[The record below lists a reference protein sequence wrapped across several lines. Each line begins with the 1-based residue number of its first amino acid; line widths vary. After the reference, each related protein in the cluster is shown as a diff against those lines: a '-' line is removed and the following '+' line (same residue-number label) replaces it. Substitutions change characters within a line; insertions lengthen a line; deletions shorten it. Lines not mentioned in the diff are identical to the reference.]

1 MKETLPE
8 LLFAQLKKYLL
19 TNLGL
24 DFSDKHEK
32 ELVRKISLAA
42 KEFNFTNTTTF
53 VLWLLENNLS
63 NEQIEVL
70 ASHITV
76 GETYFLREKKGFDF
90 LEHKYLPELIHKRR
104 GKDQR
109 LRIWSAGCASGEEP
123 YSIAITLLRAIPD
136 IKNWDITILATDI
149 NSAFLKKAKKGIY
162 TKWSFRNTPKWFI
175 DNYFKKTGDDKF
187 QILPQIKKMVTFSYQ
202 NLAKDTYPSL
212 TNNTNAMDIIFCRN
226 VLIYFSHEGIKAVT
240 NHLYN
245 SLVRGGILI
254 VSPVE
259 MSNLISSKFGKIL
272 YYRFT
277 IYKKDSGKVKQKEI
291 TEWKIPETI
300 KIPKAFQQVPRVE
313 IVKPLIKH
321 EYPIPEKK
329 VQRNKI
335 HKKQLKE
342 KVSEYEQAV
351 VLFEQGKF
359 EEAENLLTNI
369 LTKDAINSKSTIS
382 LLAKTKANLGKLD
395 EASALCIKALETD
408 KLNTGIYYLMATI
421 LLEQGNDK
429 EAMSSLNRAIYLDPD
444 FVLAY
449 FSLGNL
455 CSKSEKNTSGLK
467 HYKNALNILAKL
479 NPEELLPESDG
490 LTAGRLTEI
499 INSMKG

>member
-1 MKETLPE
+1 MLPE
-8 LLFAQLKKYLL
+8 PLFAELRKYLL

-24 DFSDKHEK
+24 DFSDKREE
-32 ELVRKISLAA
+32 ELVLKISLAA
-42 KEFNFTNTTTF
+42 KEFNFIDTTTF
-53 VLWLLENNLS
+53 VLWLLKNNLS

-70 ASHITV
+70 ASHLTV
-76 GETYFLREKKGFDF
+76 GETYFLREKKALDF
-90 LEHKYLPELIHKRR
+90 LEQKYLPELIHKRR
-104 GKDQR
+104 RKDQR

-162 TKWSFRNTPKWFI
+162 TKWSFRNTPKWFA

-226 VLIYFSHEGIKAVT
+226 VLIYFSQKGIKAVT

-259 MSNLISSKFGKIL
+259 MSNLISSKFGKIH
-272 YYRFT
+272 YYGFT
-277 IYKKDSGKVKQKEI
+277 IYKKDSGKVRQKEI
-291 TEWKIPETI
+291 IEWKIPETI
-300 KIPKAFQQVPRVE
+300 EIPKAFQQVPNIE
-313 IVKPLIKH
+313 FTKPFIKPAD
-321 EYPIPEKK
+321 PILKKK
-329 VQRNKI
+329 VQRKKI
-335 HKKQLKE
+335 HKKQVKE
-342 KVSEYEQAV
+342 EVSEYKQAV

-369 LTKDAINSKSTIS
+369 LTKDTINSKSTIS

-395 EASALCIKALETD
+395 DAGALCKKALEIN
-408 KLNTGIYYLMATI
+408 KLDAGLYYLTATI
-421 LLEQGNDK
+421 QQEQGNDK
-429 EAMSSLNRAIYLDPD
+429 DAISSLNSAIYLEPD
-444 FVLAY
+444 FSLAH
-449 FSLGNL
+449 FSMGNL
-455 CSKSEKNTSGLK
+455 CTKSGKNNAGTK
-467 HYKNALNILAKL
+467 HYKNTLNILAKL
-479 NPEELLPESDG
+479 DPEEILPESDG